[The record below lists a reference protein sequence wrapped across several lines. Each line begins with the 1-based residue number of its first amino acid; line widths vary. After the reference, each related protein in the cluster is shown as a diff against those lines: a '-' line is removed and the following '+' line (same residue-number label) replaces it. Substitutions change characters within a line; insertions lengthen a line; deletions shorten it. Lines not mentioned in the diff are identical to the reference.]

1 MSNKKNGYLAFLFC
15 INEKTHDFTL
25 PGKHESWLRTI
36 DSDVCLMILGDL
48 IKRTLELIF
57 MRFFIIINQKYYS
70 VYYTFFMKF
79 GSREIPEFKKN

>member
-15 INEKTHDFTL
+15 INEKNHDFTL

-57 MRFFIIINQKYYS
+57 MRFFIIINQKYYN

>member
-15 INEKTHDFTL
+15 INEKNHDFTL

-70 VYYTFFMKF
+70 VYYTFF
-79 GSREIPEFKKN
+79 I

>member
-15 INEKTHDFTL
+15 INKKKMIL
-25 PGKHESWLRTI
+25 PCQVNMKV